1 MRKILLIINREYRS
15 RVKKKSFLIATFLV
29 PLFFIGMYAAI
40 FYLTKQSFEDNHAL
54 IYVLD
59 EQGSVAEQL
68 SNTKNITYSKSS
80 VDLQEQLAALN
91 GEEGHSSVLLIPQ
104 DFFESRSIELL
115 SSGKTNMVTQQEV
128 RSQLQEV
135 IRNEQYRKMG
145 LNVDRIRQINDQ
157 VQIAVKEVS
166 ASGDAKDSH
175 TEVAMGIAMG
185 LCFLVYIS
193 LVLFGTQVM
202 RGVIEEKAN
211 RIVEVVISSV
221 KPFQLMMG
229 KIIGIGMVGITQFV
243 LWIILTLGLMTGFSI
258 FLIGEDEAAQQALAA
273 QQAGGGSTAQ
283 LAAASSSDFDWIT
296 AFDSVNFVELGVCF
310 FVFFMGGYL
319 LYSALFAAVGSAV
332 DSETEAGQFTMPI
345 TMPLLVPYV
354 LSFGVLINDPH
365 GSIATWLSM
374 IPLTSP
380 VAMLV
385 RIPFGVPTW
394 QIVLSA
400 VLLIAGF
407 VCTTWIA
414 ARIYRVGILMY
425 GKKASFKELIKWFN
439 YKR

>member
-1 MRKILLIINREYRS
+1 M
-15 RVKKKSFLIATFLV
+15 TFLV
-29 PLFFIGMYAAI
+29 PMLFIGMYVGI
-40 FYLTKQSFEDNHAL
+40 FFLTKQSYEDTHA
-54 IYVLD
+54 IVHVID
-59 EQGSVAEQL
+59 EEGSISNQL
-68 SNTKNITYSKSS
+68 KNNKNITYSFSNT
-80 VDLQEQLAALN
+80 DLQEQIKNLKN
-91 GEEGHSSVLLIPQ
+91 GAKNTNLLIIPA
-104 DFFESRSIELL
+104 DFYTARKIELL
-115 SSGKTNMVTQQEV
+115 SSGKPNIGTQNEV
-128 RSQLQEV
+128 RSQLREI

-145 LNVDRIRQINDQ
+145 LNVDSIRNINDSI
-157 VQIAVKEVS
+157 QIAAKEVTET
-166 ASGDAKDSH
+166 GDAKDSH

-185 LCFLVYIS
+185 LCFLIYLS

-202 RGVIEEKAN
+202 RGVIEEKSN

-243 LWIILTLGLMTGFSI
+243 LWIILSLTLMTIFSTTL
-258 FLIGEDEAAQQALAA
+258 FSDKEVAQQAMVRNMTEMPGEQAA
-273 QQAGGGSTAQ
+273 TRNT
-283 LAAASSSDFDWIT
+283 DFDWT
-296 AFDSVNFVELGVCF
+296 AALDSVNFTELTICF
-310 FVFFMGGYL
+310 FVFFLGGYL

-332 DSETEAGQFTMPI
+332 DNETEAGQFTMPI
-345 TMPLLVPYV
+345 TMPLLIPYI

-374 IPLTSP
+374 IPFTSP

-400 VLLIAGF
+400 SLLTGGF
-407 VCTTWIA
+407 ILTTWFA

-425 GKKASFKELIKWFN
+425 GKKASLKELIKWFN

>member
-1 MRKILLIINREYRS
+1 ML
-15 RVKKKSFLIATFLV
+15 
-29 PLFFIGMYAAI
+29 FIGMYVGI
-40 FYLTKQSFEDNHAL
+40 FFLTKQSYEDTHA
-54 IYVLD
+54 IVHVLD
-59 EQGSVAEQL
+59 EEGSISDQL
-68 SNTKNITYSKSS
+68 KNNKNITYSLSNT
-80 VDLQEQLAALN
+80 DLQEQIKNLKN
-91 GEEGHSSVLLIPQ
+91 GAKNTNLLIIPA
-104 DFFESRSIELL
+104 DFYTARKIELL
-115 SSGKTNMVTQQEV
+115 SSGKPNIGTQNEV
-128 RSQLQEV
+128 RSQLREI

-145 LNVDRIRQINDQ
+145 LNIDSIRNINDSI
-157 VQIAVKEVS
+157 QIAAKEVTET
-166 ASGDAKDSH
+166 GDAKDSH

-185 LCFLVYIS
+185 LCFLIYLS

-202 RGVIEEKAN
+202 RGVIEEKSN

-243 LWIILTLGLMTGFSI
+243 LWIILSLTLMTVFSTTL
-258 FLIGEDEAAQQALAA
+258 FSDREMAQQAMGRNMTEMPGEQVAT
-273 QQAGGGSTAQ
+273 GNT
-283 LAAASSSDFDWIT
+283 DFDWT
-296 AFDSVNFVELGVCF
+296 AALDSVNFTELTICF
-310 FVFFMGGYL
+310 FVFFLGGYL

-332 DSETEAGQFTMPI
+332 DNETEAGQFTMPI
-345 TMPLLVPYV
+345 TMPLLIPYI

-374 IPLTSP
+374 IPFTSP

-400 VLLIAGF
+400 SLLIGGF
-407 VCTTWIA
+407 VLTTWFA

-425 GKKASFKELIKWFN
+425 GKKASLKELIKWFS

>member
-1 MRKILLIINREYRS
+1 MHKILLIINREYFS
-15 RVKKKSFLIATFLV
+15 RVKKKSFLLVTFLV
-29 PLFFIGMYAAI
+29 PMLFIGMYVGI
-40 FYLTKQSFEDNHAL
+40 FFLTKQSYEDTHA
-54 IYVLD
+54 IVHVLD
-59 EQGSVAEQL
+59 EEGSISDQL
-68 SNTKNITYSKSS
+68 KNNKNITYSLSNT
-80 VDLQEQLAALN
+80 DLQEQIKNLKN
-91 GEEGHSSVLLIPQ
+91 GAKNTNLLIIPA
-104 DFFESRSIELL
+104 DFYTARKIELL
-115 SSGKTNMVTQQEV
+115 SSGKPNIGTQNEV
-128 RSQLQEV
+128 RSQLREI

-145 LNVDRIRQINDQ
+145 LNIDSIRSINDSI
-157 VQIAVKEVS
+157 QIAAKEVTET
-166 ASGDAKDSH
+166 GDAKDSH

-185 LCFLVYIS
+185 LCFLIYLS

-202 RGVIEEKAN
+202 RGVIEEKSN

-243 LWIILTLGLMTGFSI
+243 LWIILSLTLMTVFSTTL
-258 FLIGEDEAAQQALAA
+258 FSDREMAQQAMGRNMTEMPGEQVAT
-273 QQAGGGSTAQ
+273 GNT
-283 LAAASSSDFDWIT
+283 DFDWT
-296 AFDSVNFVELGVCF
+296 AALDSVNFTELTICF
-310 FVFFMGGYL
+310 FVFFLGGYL

-332 DSETEAGQFTMPI
+332 DNETEAGQFTMPI
-345 TMPLLVPYV
+345 TMPLLIPYI

-374 IPLTSP
+374 IPFTSP

-400 VLLIAGF
+400 SLLIGGF
-407 VCTTWIA
+407 VLTTWFA

-425 GKKASFKELIKWFN
+425 GKKASLKELIKWFS

>member
-1 MRKILLIINREYRS
+1 MHKILLIINREYFS
-15 RVKKKSFLIATFLV
+15 RVKKKSFLLVTFLV
-29 PLFFIGMYAAI
+29 PMLFIGMYVGI
-40 FYLTKQSFEDNHAL
+40 FFLTKQSYEDTHA
-54 IYVLD
+54 IVHVLD
-59 EQGSVAEQL
+59 EEGSISDQL
-68 SNTKNITYSKSS
+68 KNNKNITYSLSNT
-80 VDLQEQLAALN
+80 DLQEQIKNLKN
-91 GEEGHSSVLLIPQ
+91 GAKNTNLLIIPA
-104 DFFESRSIELL
+104 DFYTARKIELL
-115 SSGKTNMVTQQEV
+115 SSGKPNIGTQNEV
-128 RSQLQEV
+128 RSQLREI

-145 LNVDRIRQINDQ
+145 LNIDSIRNINDSI
-157 VQIAVKEVS
+157 QIAAKEVTET
-166 ASGDAKDSH
+166 GDAKDSH

-185 LCFLVYIS
+185 LCFLIYLS

-202 RGVIEEKAN
+202 RGVIEEKSN

-243 LWIILTLGLMTGFSI
+243 LWIIISLTLMTVFSTTL
-258 FLIGEDEAAQQALAA
+258 FSDREMAQQAMGRNMTEMPGEQVAT
-273 QQAGGGSTAQ
+273 GNT
-283 LAAASSSDFDWIT
+283 DFDWT
-296 AFDSVNFVELGVCF
+296 AALDSVNFTELTICF
-310 FVFFMGGYL
+310 FVFFLGGYL

-332 DSETEAGQFTMPI
+332 DNETEAGQFTMPI
-345 TMPLLVPYV
+345 TMPLLIPYI

-374 IPLTSP
+374 IPFTSP

-400 VLLIAGF
+400 SLLIGGF
-407 VCTTWIA
+407 VLTTWFA

-425 GKKASFKELIKWFN
+425 GKKASLKELIKWFS